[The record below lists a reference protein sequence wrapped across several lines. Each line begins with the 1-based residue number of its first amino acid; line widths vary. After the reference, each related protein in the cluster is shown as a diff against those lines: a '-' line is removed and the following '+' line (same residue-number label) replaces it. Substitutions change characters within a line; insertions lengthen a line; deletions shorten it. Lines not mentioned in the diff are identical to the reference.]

1 MDMGSGPNT
10 ALQLY
15 SIRTLSEPL
24 PEILR
29 RVGAA
34 GYDGV
39 EFAHRFHEESP
50 RDIATA
56 LDDVGLEPVAV
67 HADLPEVEAALDGES
82 DLLVR
87 CRTVGCETLVIP
99 HLSASEL
106 RTRSDIRSLSHRLR
120 DAAAGLKACDM
131 QLGYHTG
138 RRTFRPLLP
147 DAAGRLTDE
156 TPIPT
161 AVGECTHRLLTA
173 LRAHDP
179 TTIPSETPMW
189 NLVARTKPSAL
200 MFEPEVAEIREA
212 GYDPCALFSLCS
224 DRIRM
229 VHIRDVAPAGP
240 FQGYEDVPHG
250 EGAVD
255 MHAVLDAASD
265 AGVDW
270 VIYENELDSDP
281 TAKIDHGAATLE
293 RLLDGSGSSRSATRI
308 PATSS

>member
-1 MDMGSGPNT
+1 MGSGLNT

-15 SIRTLSEPL
+15 SIRSLSEPL
-24 PEILR
+24 PEIVR

-56 LDDVGLEPVAV
+56 LDDIGLEPVAV

-87 CRTVGCETLVIP
+87 CRTVGCDTLVIP

-106 RTRSDIRSLSHRLR
+106 RTRSDIRSLCHRLR
-120 DAAAGLKACDM
+120 DAAAGLEACDM

-138 RRTFRPLLP
+138 RRTFRPFLP
-147 DAAGRLTDE
+147 DAAGQLIDE
-156 TPIPT
+156 TPVPI
-161 AVGECTHRLLTA
+161 AVGEYTHQLLTT
-173 LRAHDP
+173 LRAPDP

-189 NLVARTKPSAL
+189 NLVARTTPAEL

-212 GYDPCALFSLCS
+212 GYDPRALFSLCG
-224 DRIRM
+224 DRTSM
-229 VHIRDVAPAGP
+229 VHLRDVSPAGL

-250 EGAVD
+250 EGVVD
-255 MHAVLDAASD
+255 MDAVLDAVSD

-281 TAKIDHGAATLE
+281 TAKIDHGMETLE
-293 RLLDGSGSSRSATRI
+293 RLLDRSDLSRSPTRM